1 MGLWKS
7 VRYQPFILDLLVG
20 NMLELLRGSECDVWH
35 SAVRGSVDLLGYSGV
50 VVPMMLN
57 ANSCSTIGN
66 GKIMV
71 EDKPNLT

>member
-35 SAVRGSVDLLGYSGV
+35 SAVRGSVDLLT
-50 VVPMMLN
+50 LQW
-57 ANSCSTIGN
+57 CSSTH
-66 GKIMV
+66 
-71 EDKPNLT
+71 DAQCQ